1 MRVVAVVAAAI
12 AIVAALPGT
21 RARAEDDPCPG
32 YHGPTTGHISVP
44 ENPWKHREEVPIG
57 VVPDDQNFDSST
69 PIYLTVTGPTGSFEV
84 HGALPLVLKA
94 AELPNGTY
102 TVVGHWQ
109 VACIG
114 DGSGNSVPGE
124 SSPFNIQIALP
135 ALERTPG
142 IFTDP
147 FHGRKSAQA
156 VSVDAGQ
163 YCHDEANMYRDEPF
177 SITAYYTTNG
187 SAPTTTSP
195 RFTDSNAHGCSVE
208 PGTYKP
214 RRHHIV
220 RGRVSIGGDHTGQL
234 GIGVRPPGK
243 LRALIVARSGGEV
256 VSAIRVRF
264 VSSVGSVPAPG
275 HGTQRY
281 EQVKRDS
288 GSCPVTCSGF
298 YHSPRT

>member
-1 MRVVAVVAAAI
+1 MRGGSWALAVVAVVI
-12 AIVAALPGT
+12 IVAALHASP
-21 RARAEDDPCPG
+21 ARGDDPCPG
-32 YHGPTTGHISVP
+32 YHGPTTGHISVL
-44 ENPWKHREEVPIG
+44 ENPWKHRDDLPIG

-84 HGALPLVLKA
+84 HGAQLVLKA

-124 SSPFNIQIALP
+124 SSPFDVQIAIP
-135 ALERTPG
+135 ALARTPG

-147 FHGRKSAQA
+147 FHGRKSPQA
-156 VSVDAGQ
+156 VSVDGGQ

-177 SITAYYTTNG
+177 SITVYYTTNG
-187 SAPTTTSP
+187 SLPLTTSP
-195 RFTDSNAHGCSVE
+195 RFTDENAHGCSVE
-208 PGTYKP
+208 PGTYK
-214 RRHHIV
+214 RKVHRIT
-220 RGRVSIGGDHTGQL
+220 RGPVTIGGDHTGQV
-234 GIGVRPPGK
+234 GIGVKPPGK
-243 LRALIVARSGGEV
+243 LRALIIARSGGEV

-264 VSSVGSVPAPG
+264 VSSIGPVPAPG

-298 YHSPRT
+298 HH